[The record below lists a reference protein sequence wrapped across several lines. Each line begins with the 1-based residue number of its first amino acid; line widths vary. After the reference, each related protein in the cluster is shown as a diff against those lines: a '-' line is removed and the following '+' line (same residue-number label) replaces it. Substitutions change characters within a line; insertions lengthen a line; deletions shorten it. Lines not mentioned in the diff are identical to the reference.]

1 VKAFP
6 LTSRTGWRIG
16 LLPAPGNRTSPF
28 SRSLRKSRG
37 SLAILTDYAP
47 LISDDGKLTGALFI
61 GIAK

>member
-1 VKAFP
+1 
-6 LTSRTGWRIG
+6 
-16 LLPAPGNRTSPF
+16 LPAPGNRTSPF